1 MVPRTLRK
9 ADILLAVVII
19 LGACAIM
26 VGQSLGRSTDGGREV
41 IIQVNNQEFRR
52 IPLSQVSG
60 VVTVDVPAGDGHRAA
75 VEVASDGR
83 ARIKESDCPDKVC
96 VRTGWIAHPGQVIV
110 CLPNRIVVRV
120 EGGSEDAGSSLD
132 GIAY

>member
-1 MVPRTLRK
+1 MVPRTLGK
-9 ADILLAVVII
+9 ADIVLAVVII
-19 LGACAIM
+19 LGAAALM

-52 IPLSQVSG
+52 VSLSQVSG
-60 VVTVDVPAGDGHRAA
+60 VATVDVPAGDGHRAV

-96 VRTGWIAHPGQVIV
+96 VRTGWIANPGQVIV
-110 CLPNRIVVRV
+110 CLPNKIVVRV
-120 EGGSEDAGSSLD
+120 EGGPQDTGTSLD